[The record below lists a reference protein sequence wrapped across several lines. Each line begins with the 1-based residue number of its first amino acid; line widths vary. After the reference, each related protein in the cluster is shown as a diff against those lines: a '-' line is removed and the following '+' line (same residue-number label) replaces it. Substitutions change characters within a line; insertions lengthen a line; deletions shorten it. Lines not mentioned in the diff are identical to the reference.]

1 MRRLASCAAAAL
13 TLVLA
18 GCGSASGSAPGPAPQ
33 ATAAGAPLLATSL
46 VTAAGTWAVAV
57 MGGSAATH
65 DNFWQLFV
73 RPAGST
79 AWRLVTPPGVAD
91 NGGLVVA
98 GTGGQSLITAF
109 RPSQYLTFTPLT
121 VTRDGGRAWS
131 PAGPLSGGLANVPDA
146 LAAEPGTG
154 QLLALLTSGTVEVA
168 APGYA
173 RWHRLA
179 SGHTLAST
187 PAGRR
192 CGLRAVTAVTST
204 AAGLP
209 LVGASC
215 GRPGVAGIFAARSG
229 TWQAVGPVLAGAR
242 GRGPVA
248 VLRLAQTGKVTA
260 ALLQAGS
267 GPGPSLFAAWSGDG
281 GGHWMLSAPLRPGA
295 KLTGASFGP
304 AGTMVLNG
312 TTAAVAT
319 SAAGTWRPL
328 PAVPAGTATVTAG
341 PAGGFDALAV
351 HQARLTVWRL
361 APGAAAWRAVQVIR
375 VPIQY
380 GSSS

>member
-1 MRRLASCAAAAL
+1 VRRLASCAAAVLA
-13 TLVLA
+13 LVLA
-18 GCGSASGSAPGPAPQ
+18 GCGSASSSAPGPAPQ

-57 MGGSAATH
+57 MGGAAATH

-79 AWRLVTPPGVAD
+79 AWRLVTPPGVAA

-121 VTRDGGRAWS
+121 VTRDGGGAWS
-131 PAGPLSGGLANVPDA
+131 AAGPLSGSLANVPDA

-154 QLLALLTSGTVEVA
+154 QLLALLTSGTVEMA
-168 APGYA
+168 GPGYA

-179 SGHTLAST
+179 SRHALAST

-192 CGLRAVTAVTST
+192 CGPRAVTAVTST
-204 AAGLP
+204 ASGQP
-209 LVGASC
+209 LLGARC
-215 GRPGVAGIFAARSG
+215 AHPGVAGIFAARSG
-229 TWQAVGPVLAGAR
+229 TLHAAGPDLTSALAREPVTVVRLTQR
-242 GRGPVA
+242 GN
-248 VLRLAQTGKVTA
+248 LTT
-260 ALLQAGS
+260 ALLQAGT
-267 GPGPSLFAAWSGDG
+267 GPSASLLAAWSGDG
-281 GGHWMLSAPLRPGA
+281 GGHWTLSAPLRTGS
-295 KLTGASFGP
+295 KLTGVSFGP
-304 AGTMVLNG
+304 AWTVVLNG
-312 TTAAVAT
+312 TTATVTT
-319 SAAGTWRPL
+319 SAAGTWRAL

-351 HQARLTVWRL
+351 HRARLTVWRL
-361 APGAAAWRAVQVIR
+361 AAGARAWRAAQVIS

>member
-1 MRRLASCAAAAL
+1 
-13 TLVLA
+13 
-18 GCGSASGSAPGPAPQ
+18 
-33 ATAAGAPLLATSL
+33 
-46 VTAAGTWAVAV
+46 

-179 SGHTLAST
+179 SGHLAST
-187 PAGRR
+187 PAGPR

-204 AAGLP
+204 RRAAT
-209 LVGASC
+209 
-215 GRPGVAGIFAARSG
+215 GRRQLRPPRRRGYLCR
-229 TWQAVGPVLAGAR
+229 PERDLAGSGSRA
-242 GRGPVA
+242 GRGP
-248 VLRLAQTGKVTA
+248 RPR
-260 ALLQAGS
+260 AGHR
-267 GPGPSLFAAWSGDG
+267 AE
-281 GGHWMLSAPLRPGA
+281 
-295 KLTGASFGP
+295 
-304 AGTMVLNG
+304 
-312 TTAAVAT
+312 
-319 SAAGTWRPL
+319 
-328 PAVPAGTATVTAG
+328 AG
-341 PAGGFDALAV
+341 PDGQGHRRA
-351 HQARLTVWRL
+351 
-361 APGAAAWRAVQVIR
+361 APGGQRARPQPVRRLVW
-375 VPIQY
+375 
-380 GSSS
+380 